1 MAATRGEGHVTPS
14 GNGCEMSTAIALR
27 NACAF
32 ITKGATPTTYGLAW
46 QKTGVPFLRSE
57 CVSDEGLDMRQSMYI
72 SPQADMVLKRS
83 QVADGDILMTITGNV
98 GRVVWLR
105 GLRRANIN
113 QHIARIRVNDRR
125 VDPEFVYHYL
135 SQPRIREYYESIVT
149 GQAYPQISLQQVRD
163 TLVPLLPLAEQR
175 SIASALSDADDLIA
189 SLERLITKKQ
199 AIKQGMMQELLT
211 GRTRLPGFA
220 GSWSKTTL
228 GSLGTFLKGR
238 GIKRDDVRSTGTG
251 CIRYG
256 ELYTTFNDYTGKTR
270 SFVSARVAATAL
282 PLRTGDL
289 LFAGSGETRD
299 EIGKCVAYI
308 GATPVVAGGDVIVLR
323 GDQFNPVYLALL
335 ANTPEVVTQK
345 ARAGQGDAVVHI
357 YSHALAAVEVN
368 MPSRAEQDAVA
379 RMILD
384 VDHELALLRQR
395 LAKARDVKQGMMQEL
410 LTGRTRLPVQE
421 TVA

>member
-1 MAATRGEGHVTPS
+1 VIAAPRKQ
-14 GNGCEMSTAIALR
+14 L
-27 NACAF
+27 
-32 ITKGATPTTYGLAW
+32 
-46 QKTGVPFLRSE
+46 
-57 CVSDEGLDMRQSMYI
+57 
-72 SPQADMVLKRS
+72 
-83 QVADGDILMTITGNV
+83 
-98 GRVVWLR
+98 GRL
-105 GLRRANIN
+105 LRRPPRYGINAAAVPLRPGIPPYIRITDIDKYGRFAPDPKVGVDHPGAAGYRLSDGELVFARTGASVGKSYLYDPRDGELIYAGFLINIAPDKAVLN
-113 QHIARIRVNDRR
+113 PRYLALYAQTKEYWDWIIRTSVRSGQPGVNGREYATIEVPVPDIATQEAIVEAAQGAEDQIRV
-125 VDPEFVYHYL
+125 
-135 SQPRIREYYESIVT
+135 
-149 GQAYPQISLQQVRD
+149 
-163 TLVPLLPLAEQR
+163 
-175 SIASALSDADDLIA
+175 
-189 SLERLITKKQ
+189 LERLITKKQ

-289 LFAGSGETRD
+289 LFAGSGETHD

-357 YSHALAAVEVN
+357 YSHALAAVEVD

-379 RMILD
+379 RIILD

-410 LTGRTRLPVQE
+410 LTGRTRLPIQE
-421 TVA
+421 AAA